1 MLDDVLTRSKATA
14 TGLRAAKAIAQRLEL
29 DGYYGP
35 VYDLFTVEE
44 RYKVAVEVTAG
55 NSCVFPAPTSRA
67 DDSEQTFSHCRRHGR
82 DGGQD
87 SGHNDQGEARESDDD
102 PPQPHQS
109 HYPQLSQFE
118 RGHSHVRPSPPFL
131 PLRLTLRRINKMTF
145 SQTFAPAFQQIFG
158 RTIICQTLET
168 AGAYTRSHE
177 LNSITL
183 EGDKYDRKGSI
194 TGGYHDVRNSR
205 LDAVKNLK
213 NWEKK
218 MEEGALEMREIES
231 GLEKLDQEITML
243 VSQLQICEGK
253 LVRLEQEGESI
264 VREAMSAQREEES
277 LKTRIER
284 FEGVVGG
291 QQSSIEN
298 IKEEIKAYE
307 AELKTKMA
315 QSLNAT
321 EMKKMES
328 LRTSIEEKQRE
339 LSLVSNERAEVSPI
353 APFPWSCTDR

>member
-1 MLDDVLTRSKATA
+1 
-14 TGLRAAKAIAQRLEL
+14 
-29 DGYYGP
+29 
-35 VYDLFTVEE
+35 
-44 RYKVAVEVTAG
+44 
-55 NSCVFPAPTSRA
+55 
-67 DDSEQTFSHCRRHGR
+67 
-82 DGGQD
+82 
-87 SGHNDQGEARESDDD
+87 
-102 PPQPHQS
+102 
-109 HYPQLSQFE
+109 
-118 RGHSHVRPSPPFL
+118 
-131 PLRLTLRRINKMTF
+131 
-145 SQTFAPAFQQIFG
+145 
-158 RTIICQTLET
+158 
-168 AGAYTRSHE
+168 
-177 LNSITL
+177 
-183 EGDKYDRKGSI
+183 
-194 TGGYHDVRNSR
+194 
-205 LDAVKNLK
+205 
-213 NWEKK
+213 
-218 MEEGALEMREIES
+218 MEEGALEMREIKT

-315 QSLNAT
+315 QSLSAT

-353 APFPWSCTDR
+353 APSPLSCIDR

>member
-1 MLDDVLTRSKATA
+1 
-14 TGLRAAKAIAQRLEL
+14 
-29 DGYYGP
+29 
-35 VYDLFTVEE
+35 
-44 RYKVAVEVTAG
+44 
-55 NSCVFPAPTSRA
+55 
-67 DDSEQTFSHCRRHGR
+67 
-82 DGGQD
+82 
-87 SGHNDQGEARESDDD
+87 
-102 PPQPHQS
+102 
-109 HYPQLSQFE
+109 
-118 RGHSHVRPSPPFL
+118 
-131 PLRLTLRRINKMTF
+131 MTF

-194 TGGYHDVRNSR
+194 SGGYHDVRNSR
-205 LDAVKNLK
+205 LDSVKNLK

-218 MEEGALEMREIES
+218 MEEGALEMREIKS

-339 LSLVSNERAEVSPI
+339 LSLVSNERAEVSPT
-353 APFPWSCTDR
+353 APTPLSCTDR